1 MLLSDDREMF
11 QDGGKA
17 LVDMTDDEFQAYQ
30 DAENEKYYAEI
41 KEGKHDK
48 ALRAE
53 LRNELKKGNKK
64 GYDTFEKLHKNV
76 VDGNKTTK
84 VVFDRVQK
92 IMKEEQDRD
101 IRLLNSDEQ
110 NFLRQ
115 MEIFLDDPADR
126 KQNYK
131 GGKMNML
138 DDDRKKYNMGSRE
151 NPVDN
156 RKKIAK
162 GLMGMGI
169 SQEEITILKSKPLD
183 SKEVR
188 AIINRTETDYE
199 VEPGVFFDAIVSL
212 RPNKKED
219 RTPRAE
225 GGSLLDDDSNSMMEP
240 DDNMEEGYLN
250 YILGEALSEEEEDM
264 LMSKLEQDDEMSMLF
279 DKVIDMAQEFAGSG
293 PVEGPGT
300 GVSDS
305 IPARLS
311 DGEFVFTAKAVEE
324 IGEDV
329 LMSMMKEAED
339 AAEEREGFNIGGT
352 NMQKEKE
359 LLDEESN
366 VSSDMRT
373 VNPRLNPNTR

>member
-1 MLLSDDREMF
+1 
-11 QDGGKA
+11 
-17 LVDMTDDEFQAYQ
+17 
-30 DAENEKYYAEI
+30 
-41 KEGKHDK
+41 
-48 ALRAE
+48 
-53 LRNELKKGNKK
+53 
-64 GYDTFEKLHKNV
+64 
-76 VDGNKTTK
+76 
-84 VVFDRVQK
+84 
-92 IMKEEQDRD
+92 
-101 IRLLNSDEQ
+101 
-110 NFLRQ
+110 
-115 MEIFLDDPADR
+115 
-126 KQNYK
+126 
-131 GGKMNML
+131 ML
-138 DDDRKKYNMGSRE
+138 DDDRKKYMMGSRDGYIEGGLRRE

-199 VEPGVFFDAIVSL
+199 IEPGVFFDAIVSL

-219 RTPRAE
+219 RTSKVYGGGAGASKKKMGYAE

-264 LMSKLEQDDEMSMLF
+264 LMSKLEQDDEMSILF

-324 IGEDV
+324 IGEDT

-339 AAEEREGFNIGGT
+339 AAGEREGFEAGEIVS
-352 NMQKEKE
+352 KDDEIE
-359 LLDEESN
+359 DEESN

>member
-11 QDGGKA
+11 KSGST
-17 LVDMTDDEFQAYQ
+17 VDMTDDEFQAKM
-30 DAENEKYYAEI
+30 DADNEKYYVEI

-110 NFLRQ
+110 SFLRQ

-293 PVEGPGT
+293 PVKGPGT